1 MTTTT
6 IPNYAPNTR
15 LLSGVLII
23 AALLGIIIMATRLM
37 MASGTVIHVSKHAV
51 DSHGA
56 ENAQARNCMN
66 KHGVFK
72 AYLVIGT
79 KEEHWLCQDDD
90 GKIFDT
96 IVSKVEKGIYEN
108 WNAFSPQDGSLKA
121 VTDWLMRKGVQQIKP
136 PSGPFNFIMP

>member
-1 MTTTT
+1 MTTSA

-15 LLSGVLII
+15 LQSGVLII
-23 AALLGIIIMATRLM
+23 AVSIVIMIVGIRLM
-37 MASGTVIHVSKHAV
+37 IINKITVHVSRHAV
-51 DSHGA
+51 ASHGV
-56 ENAQARNCMN
+56 ENEQARNCMN

-79 KEEHWLCQDDD
+79 KEEHWLCQDDN

-96 IVSKVEKGIYEN
+96 IVSKIEKGIYEN
-108 WNAFSPQDGSLKA
+108 WNAFSPQDGSLKS
-121 VTDWLMRKGVQQIKP
+121 VLDWLMRKGVQQIKP

>member
-1 MTTTT
+1 MTVSATPT
-6 IPNYAPNTR
+6 YAPNTR
-15 LLSGVLII
+15 LPSGVLII
-23 AALLGIIIMATRLM
+23 TISIVIMLIGIRLM
-37 MASGTVIHVSKHAV
+37 MASETTIYVSKHAV

-56 ENAQARNCMN
+56 ENEQARNCMN

-79 KEEHWLCQDDD
+79 KEEHWLCQDED

-96 IVSKVEKGIYEN
+96 IVSKIEKGIYEN
-108 WNAFSPQDGSLKA
+108 WNAFIPQDGSLKM
-121 VTDWLMRKGVQQIKP
+121 VTEWLMRKGVQQIKP